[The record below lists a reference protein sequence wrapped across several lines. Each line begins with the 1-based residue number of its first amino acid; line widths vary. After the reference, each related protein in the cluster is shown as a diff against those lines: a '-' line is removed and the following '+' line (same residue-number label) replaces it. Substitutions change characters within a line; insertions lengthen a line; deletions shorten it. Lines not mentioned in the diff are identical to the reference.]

1 MKGEGVG
8 RCGAAGLLLSQAS
21 RRQRRPPLLS
31 NVSAGPT
38 KSKTTLLRPPEARLE
53 AVDDEEG
60 ATVEE
65 EGPATPGGS
74 WAVLSPLAPAWAAAN

>member
-1 MKGEGVG
+1 MKGEGVALWRSRPG
-8 RCGAAGLLLSQAS
+8 SLAGWPTATT
-21 RRQRRPPLLS
+21 PPLLS